1 MPVKSRTGQR
11 ADGMNNWTTTQ
22 SRKAVEWALNRE
34 GMGKS
39 LNEVASELERTPE
52 ALKEFLRRVLP
63 REQWPWQRK
72 PRWDRCESAKIEQ
85 GLNPN
90 RRSKAAIR
98 KRNQR
103 VRKAELEN
111 EHEPLTVTQVAQDI
125 GRSRTT
131 VHRMVKDGLLRR
143 FKRGIAESSF
153 EALLREHPERIP
165 YERLPR
171 TKKEWLVLNGF
182 RDETISVRVPSVR
195 GLLE

>member
-1 MPVKSRTGQR
+1 MPVKTRAKQR

-22 SRKAVEWALNRE
+22 SRKVVDWALQR
-34 GMGKS
+34 GDLGKS
-39 LNEVASELERTPE
+39 FNDLAMELGRTPE
-52 ALKEFLRRVLP
+52 AVKEFLRRVLP
-63 REQWPWQRK
+63 REDWPWKRK
-72 PRWDRCESAKIEQ
+72 PRWDRCESAKIQQ

-103 VRKAELEN
+103 MRKAELDS
-111 EHEPLTVTQVAQDI
+111 EHEPLTVTQIAQDI

-165 YERLPR
+165 YERLPE

-182 RDETISVRVPSVR
+182 RDERLSVWVPSAR
-195 GLLE
+195 GLLD

>member
-1 MPVKSRTGQR
+1 MPVKTRPGQR

-22 SRKAVEWALNRE
+22 SRKAVDWALLR
-34 GMGKS
+34 GDLGKS
-39 LNEVASELERTPE
+39 LSDVASELERTPE
-52 ALKEFLRRVLP
+52 AVKEFLRRVLP
-63 REQWPWQRK
+63 REQWPWKRK
-72 PRWDRCESAKIEQ
+72 PRWGRCESAKIER

-103 VRKAELEN
+103 IRKAELDN
-111 EHEPLTVTQVAQDI
+111 KREPLTVTQIAQDI

-131 VHRMVKDGLLRR
+131 VHRMVKNGLLRR

-153 EALLREHPERIP
+153 KTLLRKHPERIP
-165 YERLPR
+165 YERLPE

-182 RDETISVRVPSVR
+182 RDETMLVRVPSVK

>member
-1 MPVKSRTGQR
+1 MPVKTRPGQR

-22 SRKAVEWALNRE
+22 SRKAVDWALLR
-34 GMGKS
+34 GDLGKS
-39 LNEVASELERTPE
+39 LSDVASELERTPE
-52 ALKEFLRRVLP
+52 AVKEFLRRVLP
-63 REQWPWQRK
+63 REQWPWKRK
-72 PRWDRCESAKIEQ
+72 PRWGRCESAKIER

-103 VRKAELEN
+103 IRKAELEN